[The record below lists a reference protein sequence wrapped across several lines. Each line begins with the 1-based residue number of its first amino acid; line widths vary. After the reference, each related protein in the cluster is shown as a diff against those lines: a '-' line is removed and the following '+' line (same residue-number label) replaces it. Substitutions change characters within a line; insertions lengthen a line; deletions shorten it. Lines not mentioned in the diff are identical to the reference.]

1 MDPAISGYL
10 SWVLA
15 LSIVFGMA
23 AQFSRF
29 CLLGGLS
36 NYRQSRDGRRLAIYL
51 AAIGLAI
58 LATTLMQS
66 VSGIDLDNTRPVY
79 RSPDFAWGRYLIGG
93 FVFGVGMV
101 LARGC
106 PVRSL
111 VKVTQG
117 NLQALLA
124 VIVMALGAYA
134 MTRTTLYATAFL
146 PWVGHLS
153 TNLTSFGIQNQDLAS
168 IMGGGRGLYLTL
180 ALGISALLLFVSW
193 RWLPLR
199 ANWLGWLGAL
209 SIGVVVGLAFWVTG
223 GSLGQAAS
231 GAAEMMN
238 NPQQGLG
245 LQSFTFSAPMGDVVY
260 YLQRPST
267 FAAITFGV
275 VAVAGL
281 LLGSLISALV
291 RREFQWSI
299 PRSWQ
304 EWTRTIIGALM
315 VGIGS
320 VLAMGCT
327 VGHGLSGI
335 STLAL
340 GSFLALAAIMAG
352 AWVTLHVE
360 ARLSRRASSG
370 CTIRGNPDR
379 AGAIPEPRH

>member
-1 MDPAISGYL
+1 MEPAITSYL

-15 LSIVFGMA
+15 LSIVFGLA

-29 CLLGGLS
+29 CLIGALS
-36 NYRQSRDGRRLAIYL
+36 SYRQSRDGRRLAVYL
-51 AAIGLAI
+51 AAIGVAI
-58 LATTLMQS
+58 LATTLIQA
-66 VSGIDLDNTRPVY
+66 VSGIDLDSTRPVY

-124 VIVMALGAYA
+124 VIVMALAAYA
-134 MTRTTLYATAFL
+134 MTRTPLYASAFL

-153 TNLTSFGIQNQDLAS
+153 TNLEAFGIRHQDLAS
-168 IMGGGRGLYLTL
+168 ILGGGRNLYLTL
-180 ALGISALLLFVSW
+180 ALAISALLLFASW

-209 SIGVVVGLAFWVTG
+209 SIGIVVGLAFWVTG

-231 GAAEMMN
+231 DAAEMMN

-245 LQSFTFSAPMGDVVY
+245 LQSFTFSAPMGDVIY
-260 YLQRPST
+260 FLQHPTT
-267 FAAITFGV
+267 FAVITFGV
-275 VAVAGL
+275 VAVVGL
-281 LLGSLISALV
+281 LLGSLISTLV

-299 PRSWQ
+299 PHSWQ

-340 GSFLALAAIMAG
+340 GSFMALAAIMAG
-352 AWVTLHVE
+352 AWLTLRIE
-360 ARLSRRASSG
+360 ATLSSHAPGG
-370 CTIRGNPDR
+370 CTM
-379 AGAIPEPRH
+379 PEST

>member
-1 MDPAISGYL
+1 MEPAITSYL

-15 LSIVFGMA
+15 LSIVFGLA

-29 CLLGGLS
+29 CLIGGLS
-36 NYRQSRDGRRLAIYL
+36 SYRQSRDGRRLAIYL
-51 AAIGLAI
+51 AAIGVAI
-58 LATTLMQS
+58 LATTLVQS
-66 VSGIDLDNTRPVY
+66 LSGIDLDNTRPVY

-124 VIVMALGAYA
+124 VIVMALAAYA
-134 MTRTTLYATAFL
+134 MTRTTLYASAFL

-153 TNLTSFGIQNQDLAS
+153 TNLEAFGIHHQDLAS
-168 IMGGGRGLYLTL
+168 ILGGGRNLYLSL
-180 ALGISALLLFVSW
+180 ALAISALLLLVSW

-209 SIGVVVGLAFWVTG
+209 SIGIVVGLAFWVTG

-231 GAAEMMN
+231 DAAEMMN

-260 YLQRPST
+260 FLQRPTT

-275 VAVAGL
+275 VAVFGL
-281 LLGSLISALV
+281 LLGSLVSTLV
-291 RREFQWSI
+291 RREFQWSV

-304 EWTRTIIGALM
+304 EWARTIIGALM

-340 GSFLALAAIMAG
+340 GSFMSLAAIMAG
-352 AWVTLHVE
+352 AWFTLRIE
-360 ARLSRRASSG
+360 ETLSGRASSG
-370 CTIRGNPDR
+370 CTI
-379 AGAIPEPRH
+379 PETT

>member
-1 MDPAISGYL
+1 MDPVITRYL
-10 SWVLA
+10 FWILA
-15 LSIVFGMA
+15 LSIAFGAA

-29 CLLGGLS
+29 CLLGGLGS
-36 NYRQSRDGRRLAIYL
+36 YRQSRDGRRLAVYL
-51 AAIGLAI
+51 AAIGVAI
-58 LATTLMQS
+58 LATTLVQS
-66 VSGIDLDNTRPVY
+66 VTGIDLDNTRPAY

-93 FVFGVGMV
+93 FVFGIGMV

-124 VIVMALGAYA
+124 VIVMALAAYA
-134 MTRTTLYATAFL
+134 MTRTNLYATAFL
-146 PWVGHLS
+146 PWVGALS
-153 TNLTSFGIQNQDLAS
+153 TNLTSFGIAHQDLAS
-168 IMGGGRGLYLTL
+168 LLDGGREMYWIL
-180 ALGISALLLFVSW
+180 ALAISALLLFASW

-209 SIGVVVGLAFWVTG
+209 TIGIVVGLAFWVTG
-223 GSLGQAAS
+223 GSLGQAAAD
-231 GAAEMMN
+231 AAEMMN

-260 YLQRPST
+260 FLQRPAT

-281 LLGSLISALV
+281 LLGSLISTLI
-291 RREFQWSI
+291 RREFRLSF

-340 GSFLALAAIMAG
+340 GSFISLAAIMAG
-352 AWVTLHVE
+352 AWIALRVE
-360 ARLSRRASSG
+360 HEFFGRASHG
-370 CTIRGNPDR
+370 CTL
-379 AGAIPEPRH
+379 PE

>member
-1 MDPAISGYL
+1 MTSYL

-15 LSIVFGMA
+15 LSIVFGLA

-36 NYRQSRDGRRLAIYL
+36 SYQQSRDGRRLAVYL
-51 AAIGLAI
+51 AAIGVAI
-58 LATTLMQS
+58 LATTLIQS
-66 VSGIDLDNTRPVY
+66 VSGLDLDHTRPAY

-124 VIVMALGAYA
+124 VIVMALAAYA

-146 PWVGHLS
+146 PWIGYLS
-153 TNLTSFGIQNQDLAS
+153 TNLTTFGIQHQDLAS
-168 IMGGGRGLYLTL
+168 ILGGGRGLYLTL

-199 ANWLGWLGAL
+199 GNWLGWLGAI
-209 SIGVVVGLAFWVTG
+209 SIGIVIGLAFWVSG
-223 GSLGQAAS
+223 GTLGQAAS
-231 GAAEMMN
+231 DAAEMMN

-260 YLQRPST
+260 YLQRPTT

-281 LLGSLISALV
+281 LLGSLISTLA
-291 RREFQWSI
+291 RREFKLSL
-299 PRSWQ
+299 PTSWQ
-304 EWTRTIIGALM
+304 EWARTMIGALM
-315 VGIGS
+315 VGGGS

-340 GSFLALAAIMAG
+340 GSFLALGAIMAG
-352 AWVTLHVE
+352 TWVALRIE
-360 ARLSRRASSG
+360 QALSKSAPAG
-370 CTIRGNPDR
+370 CTLPT
-379 AGAIPEPRH
+379 IP

>member
-1 MDPAISGYL
+1 MDPIITNYL

-15 LSIVFGMA
+15 LSIVFGLA

-29 CLLGGLS
+29 CLVGGLS
-36 NYRQSRDGRRLAIYL
+36 SYQQSRDGRRMAVYL
-51 AAIGLAI
+51 AAIGVAI
-58 LATTLMQS
+58 LATTLIQYF
-66 VSGIDLDNTRPVY
+66 SGIDLDQTRPAY

-124 VIVMALGAYA
+124 VIFMALAAYA
-134 MTRTTLYATAFL
+134 MTRTSLYATAFL

-153 TNLTSFGIQNQDLAS
+153 TNLDAFGIKHQDLAS
-168 IMGGGRGLYLTL
+168 ILGGGRALYLTL
-180 ALGISALLLFVSW
+180 AIVISALLLFTSW

-209 SIGVVVGLAFWVTG
+209 SIGIVVGLAFWVTG
-223 GSLGQAAS
+223 GPLGQAAS
-231 GAAEMMN
+231 DAAEMMN

-245 LQSFTFSAPMGDVVY
+245 LQSFTFSAPMGDVAY
-260 YLQRPST
+260 FLQHPT
-267 FAAITFGV
+267 IFATITFGV
-275 VAVAGL
+275 VAVFGL
-281 LLGSLISALV
+281 LLGSLISALI
-291 RREFQWSI
+291 RREFQWTI
-299 PRSWQ
+299 PHSWK
-304 EWTRTIIGALM
+304 EWVRTIIGALL
-315 VGIGS
+315 VGGGS

-340 GSFLALAAIMAG
+340 GSFMALAAIMVG
-352 AWVTLHVE
+352 AWITLRIE
-360 ARLSRRASSG
+360 EILSGRATSG
-370 CTIRGNPDR
+370 CTMPD
-379 AGAIPEPRH
+379 

>member
-1 MDPAISGYL
+1 VDSAISSYL
-10 SWVLA
+10 YWVLA
-15 LSIVFGMA
+15 LSIVFGLA

-36 NYRQSRDGRRLAIYL
+36 GYRQSRDGRRLAIYL
-51 AAIGLAI
+51 AAIGVAI
-58 LATTLMQS
+58 IATTLVQS
-66 VSGIDLDNTRPVY
+66 LSGIDLGNTRPAY

-124 VIVMALGAYA
+124 VIVMALAAYA

-153 TNLTSFGIQNQDLAS
+153 TNLEAFGIKHQDLAS
-168 IMGGGRGLYLTL
+168 ILGGGRNLYLGL
-180 ALGISALLLFVSW
+180 ALAISALLLFVSW

-209 SIGVVVGLAFWVTG
+209 SIGIVVGLAFWVTG
-223 GSLGQAAS
+223 GTLGQAAS
-231 GAAEMMN
+231 DAAEMMN

-260 YLQRPST
+260 YLQHPAQ
-267 FAAITFGV
+267 FATITFGV
-275 VAVAGL
+275 VAVVGL
-281 LLGSLISALV
+281 LLGSFVSTLV
-291 RREFQWSI
+291 RREFVWTVPGTVSEWS
-299 PRSWQ
+299 
-304 EWTRTIIGALM
+304 RTIIGALM

-340 GSFLALAAIMAG
+340 GSFLSLAAIMAG
-352 AWVTLHVE
+352 AWAALLAE
-360 ARLSRRASSG
+360 AAFNRQTMGTCATNT
-370 CTIRGNPDR
+370 CPD
-379 AGAIPEPRH
+379 PREAP